1 MRDTRRT
8 RLGLGLLLLVGFILI
23 TVDAQ
28 GSKPGA
34 PGPLARART
43 VATGVFGPV
52 ERGADSATNAVGSLF
67 DGWGHSAGD
76 EARIKSLQAQVASLK
91 GQVETAP
98 EARAQTAQLGSLEK
112 ITSLGGLTTVP
123 AQLVALAPTQDG
135 SWSATL
141 DAGSRDG
148 VAVDQTVLTG
158 AGLVGRIASVGPST
172 STVLLAVDPDSV
184 IGVRLA
190 GAGPIGTAVGQD
202 TRTLRVQFFDPQLKL
217 TVGQPVLTLG
227 TADASTSVPGVPVGT
242 ISKVLATPGQL
253 TRTALVTTY
262 VNETAVDTVGI
273 VVRQAGTDPG
283 DAMLGSTAKA
293 GGH

>member
-28 GSKPGA
+28 GAKPGA

-43 VATGVFGPV
+43 VAASVFGPV
-52 ERGADSATNAVGSLF
+52 ERGADTAAGSVGSLF
-67 DGWGHSAGD
+67 DGWGHSGSD
-76 EARIKSLQAQVASLK
+76 QTQIKSLQAQVASLK
-91 GQVETAP
+91 GLAETAS
-98 EARAQTAQLGSLEK
+98 ETKAQTAQLGSLQK
-112 ITSLGGLTTVP
+112 ITSLGSLTTVP

-141 DAGSRDG
+141 NAGSRDG

-158 AGLVGRIASVGPST
+158 AGLVGRIASVGPTT

-202 TRTLRVQFFDPQLKL
+202 TNTLRVQFFDPQMKL

-242 ISKVLATPGQL
+242 ISKILATPGQL
-253 TRTALVTTY
+253 TRTALVTPY
-262 VNETAVDTVGI
+262 VNETSVDTVGI
-273 VVRQAGTDPG
+273 VVQPVRTDPG
-283 DAMLGSTAKA
+283 DALLQA

>member
-28 GSKPGA
+28 GAEPGT
-34 PGPLARART
+34 PGPLQQART
-43 VATGVFGPV
+43 VAASVFGPV
-52 ERGADSATNAVGSLF
+52 ERGADAAAGGVGSLF
-67 DGWGHSAGD
+67 DGWGHSGAD

-91 GQVETAP
+91 GQVETTS
-98 EARAQTAQLGSLEK
+98 ETRAQTAQLGSLAK
-112 ITSLGGLTTVP
+112 VTQLGGLTTVP

-141 DAGSRDG
+141 NAGSREG

-202 TRTLRVQFFDPQLKL
+202 TNTLRVQFFDPQMKL

-242 ISKVLATPGQL
+242 ISKILATPGQL
-253 TRTALVTTY
+253 TRTALVTPY
-262 VNETAVDTVGI
+262 VDETSVDTVGI
-273 VVRQAGTDPG
+273 VVQPIRTDPG
-283 DAMLGSTAKA
+283 DALLQA

>member
-28 GSKPGA
+28 GAKPGA

-43 VATGVFGPV
+43 VAASVFGPV
-52 ERGADSATNAVGSLF
+52 ERGAHTAAGSVGSLF
-67 DGWGHSAGD
+67 DGWGHSGSDRAQ
-76 EARIKSLQAQVASLK
+76 IKSLQAQVASLK
-91 GQVETAP
+91 GQAETAS
-98 EARAQTAQLGSLEK
+98 ETTAQTAQLGSLQK
-112 ITSLGGLTTVP
+112 IASLGGLTTVP

-141 DAGSRDG
+141 NAGSRDG

-158 AGLVGRIASVGPST
+158 AGLVGRIASVGPTT

-202 TRTLRVQFFDPQLKL
+202 TNTLRVQFFDPQMKL

-242 ISKVLATPGQL
+242 ISKILATPGQL
-253 TRTALVTTY
+253 TRTALVTPY
-262 VNETAVDTVGI
+262 VNETSVDTVGI
-273 VVRQAGTDPG
+273 VVQPVRTDPG
-283 DAMLGSTAKA
+283 DALLRA
-293 GGH
+293 GGR

>member
-28 GSKPGA
+28 GGKPGA
-34 PGPLARART
+34 QGPLDKART
-43 VATGVFGPV
+43 VAASVFGPV
-52 ERGADSATNAVGSLF
+52 ERGADAATRGVGSLF
-67 DGWGHSAGD
+67 DGVGHSSAD
-76 EARIKSLQAQVASLK
+76 ESRIKSLQAQVATLK
-91 GQVETAP
+91 GQVETTAQD
-98 EARAQTAQLGSLEK
+98 RAQAAQLDSLEK
-112 ITSLGGLTTVP
+112 ITALGGLATVP

-172 STVLLAVDPDSV
+172 STVLLAIDPDSV

-190 GAGPIGTAVGQD
+190 GSGPIGTAVGQD
-202 TRTLRVQFFDPQLKL
+202 PDTLRVQFFDPQLKL
-217 TVGQPVLTLG
+217 AVGQPVLTLG

-242 ISKVLATPGQL
+242 ISQVLATPGQL
-253 TRTALVTTY
+253 TRTALVKTY
-262 VNETAVDTVGI
+262 VDETAVDTVGI
-273 VVRQAGTDPG
+273 VVQPVRTDPR
-283 DAMLGSTAKA
+283 DAMLP

>member
-8 RLGLGLLLLVGFILI
+8 RLGLGLLLLLGFILI

-28 GSKPGA
+28 GGKPDA
-34 PGPLARART
+34 QGPLAKART
-43 VATGVFGPV
+43 VAASVFGPV
-52 ERGADSATNAVGSLF
+52 ERGADSATHSVGSLF
-67 DGWGHSAGD
+67 DGWGHSAAD
-76 EARIKSLQAQVASLK
+76 ESRIKSLQAQVAALK
-91 GQVETAP
+91 GQVETSSETRSQAT
-98 EARAQTAQLGSLEK
+98 ELTALAK
-112 ITSLGGLTTVP
+112 TTSLGGLTTVP

-141 DAGSRDG
+141 DAGSREG

-172 STVLLAVDPDSV
+172 STVLLAIDPDSV

-190 GAGPIGTAVGQD
+190 GSGPI
-202 TRTLRVQFFDPQLKL
+202 
-217 TVGQPVLTLG
+217 G

-253 TRTALVTTY
+253 TRTALVTPY
-262 VNETAVDTVGI
+262 VDETSVDTVGI
-273 VVRQAGTDPG
+273 VVQPVRTDPG
-283 DAMLGSTAKA
+283 DALLSA

>member
-34 PGPLARART
+34 PGPLRQART
-43 VATGVFGPV
+43 VAASVFGPV
-52 ERGADSATNAVGSLF
+52 ERGADAAAGGVGSLF
-67 DGWGHSAGD
+67 DGWGHSGAD

-91 GQVETAP
+91 GQVETTS
-98 EARAQTAQLGSLEK
+98 ETRAQTAQLGSLAK
-112 ITSLGGLTTVP
+112 VTDLGGLTTVP

-141 DAGSRDG
+141 NAGSREG

-202 TRTLRVQFFDPQLKL
+202 TNTLRVQFFDPQMKL

-242 ISKVLATPGQL
+242 ISKILATPGQL
-253 TRTALVTTY
+253 TRTALVTPY
-262 VNETAVDTVGI
+262 VDETSVDTVGI
-273 VVRQAGTDPG
+273 VVQPIRTDPG
-283 DAMLGSTAKA
+283 DALLQA

>member
-28 GSKPGA
+28 GAKPGA
-34 PGPLARART
+34 PGPLQRART
-43 VATGVFGPV
+43 VAASVFGPV
-52 ERGADSATNAVGSLF
+52 ERGADATAGTVGSLF
-67 DGWGHSAGD
+67 DGWGHSSAD
-76 EARIKSLQAQVASLK
+76 EARIKTLQAQVASLK
-91 GQVETAP
+91 GEVETTP
-98 EARAQTAQLGSLEK
+98 ETKAQAAQLSSLQK
-112 ITSLGGLTTVP
+112 LTSLGGLTTIP

-202 TRTLRVQFFDPQLKL
+202 TNTLRVQFFDPQLKL

-227 TADASTSVPGVPVGT
+227 TADASTSMPGVPVGT
-242 ISKVLATPGQL
+242 ISKVVATPGQL
-253 TRTALVTTY
+253 TRTALITPY
-262 VNETAVDTVGI
+262 VDETAVDTVGI
-273 VVRQAGTDPG
+273 VVQPMHTDPG
-283 DAMLGSTAKA
+283 DGLLQA

>member
-8 RLGLGLLLLVGFILI
+8 RLGLGLLLLLGFILI

-28 GSKPGA
+28 GGKPGGH
-34 PGPLARART
+34 GPLEKART
-43 VATGVFGPV
+43 VAASVFGPV
-52 ERGADSATNAVGSLF
+52 ERGASSATHSVGSLF
-67 DGWGHSAGD
+67 DGWGHSAAD
-76 EARIKSLQAQVASLK
+76 QSRIRSLQAQVATLK
-91 GQVETAP
+91 GQVETST
-98 EARAQTAQLGSLEK
+98 ETRAQATQLDALQKTS
-112 ITSLGGLTTVP
+112 SLGGLTTVP

-172 STVLLAVDPDSV
+172 STVLLAIDPDSV

-190 GAGPIGTAVGQD
+190 GSGPIGTAVGQD
-202 TRTLRVQFFDPQLKL
+202 PRTLRVQFFDPQLNLK
-217 TVGQPVLTLG
+217 VGQPVLTLG

-253 TRTALVTTY
+253 TRTALVTPY
-262 VNETAVDTVGI
+262 VDETSVDTVGI
-273 VVRQAGTDPG
+273 VVQPVRADPH
-283 DAMLGSTAKA
+283 DAMLPS

>member
-23 TVDAQ
+23 TMDAQ
-28 GSKPGA
+28 GGKPGA
-34 PGPLARART
+34 QGPLDKART
-43 VATGVFGPV
+43 VAASVFGPV
-52 ERGADSATNAVGSLF
+52 ERGADSATRGVGSLL
-67 DGWGHSAGD
+67 DGWGHSAAD
-76 EARIKSLQAQVASLK
+76 ESRIKSLQTQVATLK
-91 GQVETAP
+91 GEVETSSQN
-98 EARAQTAQLGSLEK
+98 RAQAAQLNTLEK
-112 ITSLGGLTTVP
+112 ITALGGLNTVP

-172 STVLLAVDPDSV
+172 STVLLAIDPDSV

-202 TRTLRVQFFDPQLKL
+202 PDTLRVQFFDPQLKL

-242 ISKVLATPGQL
+242 ISRVLATPGQL
-253 TRTALVTTY
+253 TRTALVKTY
-262 VNETAVDTVGI
+262 VDETAVDTVGI
-273 VVRQAGTDPG
+273 VVQPVRTDPR
-283 DAMLGSTAKA
+283 DAMLQS

>member
-8 RLGLGLLLLVGFILI
+8 RLGLGLLLLLGFILI

-28 GSKPGA
+28 GGKPGA
-34 PGPLARART
+34 HGPLDRART
-43 VATGVFGPV
+43 VAASVFGPV
-52 ERGADSATNAVGSLF
+52 ERGADSATRSVGSLF
-67 DGWGHSAGD
+67 DGWGHSAAD
-76 EARIKSLQAQVASLK
+76 ETRIKTLQAQVASLR
-91 GQVETAP
+91 GQVETSS
-98 EARAQTAQLGSLEK
+98 EARAQAGELDALEK
-112 ITSLGGLTTVP
+112 TTALGGLTTVP

-172 STVLLAVDPDSV
+172 STVLLAIDPDSV
-184 IGVRLA
+184 IGVRMA
-190 GAGPIGTAVGQD
+190 GSGPIGTAVGQD
-202 TRTLRVQFFDPQLKL
+202 PHTLRVQFFDPQLKL

-262 VNETAVDTVGI
+262 VDETSVDTVGI
-273 VVRQAGTDPG
+273 VTQPVRADPR
-283 DAMLGSTAKA
+283 DAMLQS

>member
-8 RLGLGLLLLVGFILI
+8 RLGLGLLLLLGFILI

-28 GSKPGA
+28 GGKPGGH
-34 PGPLARART
+34 GPLEKART
-43 VATGVFGPV
+43 VAASVFGPV
-52 ERGADSATNAVGSLF
+52 ERGADSATHSVGSLF
-67 DGWGHSAGD
+67 DGWGHSAAD
-76 EARIKSLQAQVASLK
+76 QSRIKSLQEQVAALK
-91 GQVETAP
+91 GQVETSSQ
-98 EARAQTAQLGSLEK
+98 ARSQATQLDALEK
-112 ITSLGGLTTVP
+112 ITTLGGLSTVP

-172 STVLLAVDPDSV
+172 STVLLAIDPDSV

-190 GAGPIGTAVGQD
+190 GSGPIGTAVGQD
-202 TRTLRVQFFDPQLKL
+202 PRTLRVQFFDPQLNL

-262 VNETAVDTVGI
+262 VDETSVDTVGI
-273 VVRQAGTDPG
+273 VVRPVRTDPR
-283 DAMLGSTAKA
+283 DAMLP
-293 GGH
+293 GGK

>member
-28 GSKPGA
+28 GGKPGA
-34 PGPLARART
+34 HGPLDRART
-43 VATGVFGPV
+43 VASSVFGPV
-52 ERGADSATNAVGSLF
+52 EHGADSATRAVGSLF
-67 DGWGHSAGD
+67 DGWGHSASD
-76 EARIKSLQAQVASLK
+76 ETRIKSLQAQVAGLK
-91 GQVETAP
+91 GQVETGSQDR
-98 EARAQTAQLGSLEK
+98 ARAAQLAALEK
-112 ITSLGGLTTVP
+112 TTSLGALTTVP

-172 STVLLAVDPDSV
+172 STVLLAIDPDSV

-190 GAGPIGTAVGQD
+190 GSGPIGTAVGQD
-202 TRTLRVQFFDPQLKL
+202 PRTLRVQFFDPQLKL

-227 TADASTSVPGVPVGT
+227 TADASTSVPGVPVGVIT
-242 ISKVLATPGQL
+242 QVVATPGEL
-253 TRTALVTTY
+253 TRTALVTPY
-262 VNETAVDTVGI
+262 VDETSVDTVGI
-273 VVRQAGTDPG
+273 VVQQVRTDPR
-283 DAMLGSTAKA
+283 DAMLHS

>member
-28 GSKPGA
+28 GAKPGA
-34 PGPLARART
+34 PGPLTRART
-43 VATGVFGPV
+43 VAASVFGPV
-52 ERGADSATNAVGSLF
+52 ERGADTAAGSVGSLF
-67 DGWGHSAGD
+67 DGWGHSGSD
-76 EARIKSLQAQVASLK
+76 QARIKGLQAQVASLK
-91 GQVETAP
+91 GQVETAS
-98 EARAQTAQLGSLEK
+98 ETKAQTAQLGSLQK
-112 ITSLGGLTTVP
+112 ITSLGSLTTVP

-141 DAGSRDG
+141 NAGSRDG

-158 AGLVGRIASVGPST
+158 AGLVGRIASVGPTT

-202 TRTLRVQFFDPQLKL
+202 TNTLRVQFFDPQMKL
-217 TVGQPVLTLG
+217 TAGQPVLTLG

-242 ISKVLATPGQL
+242 ISKILATPGQL
-253 TRTALVTTY
+253 TRTALVTPY
-262 VNETAVDTVGI
+262 VNETSVDTVGI
-273 VVRQAGTDPG
+273 VVQPVRTDPG
-283 DAMLGSTAKA
+283 DALLQA

>member
-8 RLGLGLLLLVGFILI
+8 RLGLGLLVLAGFILI

-28 GSKPGA
+28 GDKPGA
-34 PGPLARART
+34 HGPLDDARS
-43 VATGVFGPV
+43 VAATVFGPV
-52 ERGADSATNAVGSLF
+52 ERGASTATHSVGSFL
-67 DGWGHSAGD
+67 DGWGHSSAD
-76 EARIKSLQAQVASLK
+76 KSQIKSLQQQVATLK
-91 GQVETAP
+91 GQVETGA
-98 EARAQTAQLGSLEK
+98 ETRSAAAQLSSLEK
-112 ITSLGGLTTVP
+112 LTALGGLTTVP
-123 AQLVALAPTQDG
+123 AQLVALSPTQDG

-184 IGVRLA
+184 LGVRLA
-190 GAGPIGTAVGQD
+190 GSGPIGTAVGQD
-202 TRTLRVQFFDPQLKL
+202 PHTLRVEFFDPQLSL

-227 TADASTSVPGVPVGT
+227 TADSSTSVPGVPVGK
-242 ISKVLATPGQL
+242 ISKVLNTPGQL

-262 VNETAVDTVGI
+262 VNTTSVDDVGI
-273 VVRQAGTDPG
+273 VVQPERSDPR
-283 DAMLGSTAKA
+283 DAMLP
-293 GGH
+293 GGQ